1 MRALALRS
9 AALLAAA
16 VTCAQAQ
23 FNPDPDGVP
32 PAFMCA
38 WRQLAFERAHAN
50 RPDADAKV
58 HDALQLSKFCEGSV
72 RPDES
77 SLPTVFPPPAAAV
90 AAGVYVD
97 VDHGSDATGTGAEDQ
112 PFATIQKAVTVAA
125 KLPADMRHVILRT
138 GTFHLSDTIHIPATA
153 HGLTIE
159 GMAGE
164 EAWVSG
170 GTKLDPIDWKP
181 YNLSGSMNIWRADL
195 SAFGLK
201 DIPGLRVN
209 GRRVSPARYPNADPE
224 LTFWPTGYMTSS
236 GSQGC
241 KGFNVSCGPR
251 EPCDAG
257 CGATWRAPKIAPI
270 PNPAQTINISD
281 PEKSRMWDTVFTH
294 YNGGIGGT
302 CAIYDPPFSYWCS
315 SAPFSKDCGGCL
327 TYNVPGGLD
336 FPADMLQ
343 PYDRDRLVSNGQL
356 VAWRKAHWAN
366 WHFAIE
372 DYAIVSDDNATKSSI
387 TFGKGG
393 FQGARGGVGSDW
405 YISNVF
411 EELDI
416 QTEFYYDIKAQTLF
430 YFGNGTHGEAPT
442 ESFVAT
448 TVHTLFNVSGASMA
462 APIVNFTLRGV
473 GLRDT
478 APTMLEPHGVPSGGD
493 WALERIGSV
502 FLQNTEHAK
511 ITGCSFTRIGGNG
524 IMISA
529 YNQYATVEQSEFAW
543 MGGSAIGAWGWTDET
558 SDGGIHGVDGTTGTF
573 PRYTQVLYNVF
584 REIGVWEKQ
593 SSAFFQA
600 KSAESFL
607 KGNVVFNLARAG
619 FNFNVRKLKALSSQ
633 RLDPGREQSTGGQC
647 AGNLVLEI
655 SSCPRRGVSGGG
667 SR

>member
-1 MRALALRS
+1 VRALALRS

-16 VTCAQAQ
+16 VACAQAQ

-90 AAGVYVD
+90 AVGVYVD
-97 VDHGSDATGTGAEDQ
+97 ADHGSDTTGTGAEDQ

-125 KLPADMRHVILRT
+125 ELPADMRHVILRT

-257 CGATWRAPKIAPI
+257 CGATWKAPKIAPI

-281 PEKSRMWDTVFTH
+281 PEKSRMWDAVFTH

-302 CAIYDPPFSYWCS
+302 CAIYGPPFSY
-315 SAPFSKDCGGCL
+315 
-327 TYNVPGGLD
+327 
-336 FPADMLQ
+336 
-343 PYDRDRLVSNGQL
+343 
-356 VAWRKAHWAN
+356 
-366 WHFAIE
+366 
-372 DYAIVSDDNATKSSI
+372 
-387 TFGKGG
+387 
-393 FQGARGGVGSDW
+393 
-405 YISNVF
+405 
-411 EELDI
+411 
-416 QTEFYYDIKAQTLF
+416 
-430 YFGNGTHGEAPT
+430 
-442 ESFVAT
+442 
-448 TVHTLFNVSGASMA
+448 
-462 APIVNFTLRGV
+462 
-473 GLRDT
+473 
-478 APTMLEPHGVPSGGD
+478 
-493 WALERIGSV
+493 
-502 FLQNTEHAK
+502 
-511 ITGCSFTRIGGNG
+511 
-524 IMISA
+524 
-529 YNQYATVEQSEFAW
+529 
-543 MGGSAIGAWGWTDET
+543 
-558 SDGGIHGVDGTTGTF
+558 
-573 PRYTQVLYNVF
+573 
-584 REIGVWEKQ
+584 
-593 SSAFFQA
+593 
-600 KSAESFL
+600 
-607 KGNVVFNLARAG
+607 
-619 FNFNVRKLKALSSQ
+619 
-633 RLDPGREQSTGGQC
+633 
-647 AGNLVLEI
+647 
-655 SSCPRRGVSGGG
+655 
-667 SR
+667 